1 MSTGNLPTCHWGP
14 RNFLLGGCRLST
26 ELLNLTYNVPV
37 GVSIKNRKEF
47 PIKSKTLM
55 NMSPFN
61 KLIHKSVLVVIGN
74 SFRYLF
80 AELFKVQ
87 NCGSPG

>member
-1 MSTGNLPTCHWGP
+1 
-14 RNFLLGGCRLST
+14 
-26 ELLNLTYNVPV
+26 
-37 GVSIKNRKEF
+37 
-47 PIKSKTLM
+47 M

-80 AELFKVQ
+80 TELKVQ
-87 NCGSPG
+87 NGGSPV